1 MKAPCGG
8 GELELSV
15 SEGCLSGHA
24 ESANCERV
32 ELRVRVCR
40 FVAGEVTLGKAGAL
54 CAYRMARALF

>member
-1 MKAPCGG
+1 MWFSVQNAVHRDYHEGPLWG

-32 ELRVRVCR
+32 ELPRIEGVQVCGR
-40 FVAGEVTLGKAGAL
+40 G
-54 CAYRMARALF
+54 